1 MIRLKAHRF
10 LFFFAQK
17 NTVTLLLLCLILLV
31 FFYSYKKSI
40 ARFNLKIFLIYL
52 PPTFRPFIIIQG
64 LSQVLIQERLY
75 LCFRRLHYYIGQLEH
90 YIEQLQRDFCQN
102 GISNISLGSFT
113 YQFRSNKLCCLN
125 CGAGGKKQQRY
136 SKQDEGNNFL
146 V

>member
-17 NTVTLLLLCLILLV
+17 NFATLLLICLSLLV

-64 LSQVLIQERLY
+64 LSQVLIQEGLY
-75 LCFRRLHYYIGQLEH
+75 RCFRRPHYYVGQR
-90 YIEQLQRDFCQN
+90 QRDFCQN